1 MASASGL
8 ATGYGPQ
15 VHGTSINT
23 FNGSQLFPKFQQ
35 DLQKNC
41 PFQHF
46 NLMSDNADDKF
57 EAMCDA
63 IEELKDKEKKEGK
76 GSGDRNLLSRAHEER
91 CHQGRLRINAYPE
104 HRPQRTSKNSRF
116 PI

>member
-41 PFQHF
+41 LFQHF
-46 NLMSDNADDKF
+46 SLMSDNADDKF
-57 EAMCDA
+57 EAMCVCSTFQDDNHLA
-63 IEELKDKEKKEGK
+63 DIQLDWIVY
-76 GSGDRNLLSRAHEER
+76 LLFKRRH
-91 CHQGRLRINAYPE
+91 CKQ
-104 HRPQRTSKNSRF
+104 
-116 PI
+116 

>member
-57 EAMCDA
+57 EAMCVA
-63 IEELKDKEKKEGK
+63 IEELKDKERKEGK
-76 GSGDRNLLSRAHEER
+76 GSTEISFREHMKKDIIKDDSELM
-91 CHQGRLRINAYPE
+91 RILNIVLKGPA
-104 HRPQRTSKNSRF
+104 RTGRF